1 MQDAISLSC
10 FSIKFIFN
18 FLLTPKSY
26 NFAAIISF
34 LFKINMSGQLKE
46 VRNRIKSVTS
56 TQQITKAMK
65 MVSAAKLRRAQDSII
80 QMRPYAQKLQE
91 MLGNIVSGSSADAK
105 MPLADVRTPERILM
119 IPITSD
125 RGLCGGYNSYVIKL
139 TRQEITE
146 KYSPQFAK
154 GNVTILPLGKKGYEY
169 FVRNNFKVIDNY
181 WTIFSDL
188 SFDNV
193 RKAAVYAQEAFLRKE
208 FDRVEIVYSQFKN
221 AATQNFI
228 AEQYLPIPKAE
239 KKKGGKNADFIF
251 EPSMGPLLQELMPK
265 ILNTQVYKAVLDA
278 NASEHGARM
287 TAMDKASENAND
299 LLKSLKISYN
309 RARQAAITTEL
320 TEIVSGA
327 AALQG

>member
-1 MQDAISLSC
+1 
-10 FSIKFIFN
+10 
-18 FLLTPKSY
+18 
-26 NFAAIISF
+26 
-34 LFKINMSGQLKE
+34 MSGQLKE

-65 MVSAAKLRRAQDSII
+65 MVSAAKLRRAQDAII

-91 MLGNIVSGSSADAK
+91 MLSNIASASSDMAL
-105 MPLADVRTPERILM
+105 PLAEERAAERVLL

-125 RGLCGGYNSYVIKL
+125 RGLCGAYNSNVIKA
-139 TRQEITE
+139 TRQLIAD
-146 KYSPQFAK
+146 KYATQFGK
-154 GNVTILPLGKKGYEY
+154 GNVTILPIGKKGYEY
-169 FVRNNFKVIDNY
+169 FVKNNYKVVADF
-181 WTIFSDL
+181 WTIFADL

-193 RKAAVYAQEAFLRKE
+193 RNAAVYAQKAFLNKE
-208 FDRVEIVYSQFKN
+208 YDRVELVYSQFKN
-221 AATQNFI
+221 AATQKFVTE
-228 AEQYLPIPKAE
+228 AYLPIPKVENTA
-239 KKKGGKNADFIF
+239 GGKTSDFIY
-251 EPSMGPLLQELMPK
+251 EPSKEILVQELMPK

-287 TAMDKASENAND
+287 TAMDKASENANE
-299 LLKSLKISYN
+299 LLKNLKISYN